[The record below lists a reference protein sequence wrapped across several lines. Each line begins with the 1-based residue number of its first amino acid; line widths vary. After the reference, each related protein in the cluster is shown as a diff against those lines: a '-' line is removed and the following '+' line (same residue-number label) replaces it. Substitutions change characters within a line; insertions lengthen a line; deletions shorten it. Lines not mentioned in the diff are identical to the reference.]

1 MNDPI
6 SFLTEHGY
14 TVVFVLVLA
23 DQIGLPVPSFP
34 VVLAAG
40 AMAGA
45 GHLHPLLVLA
55 LASAGAF
62 LSDAIWYELGRYRG
76 ARVLRLLCRLSLEP
90 DVCVR
95 MTEASFQRHGWR
107 SLLVSKFVPWLNV
120 VASPVAGMIGM
131 ARSTFWFW
139 NGLGAVLWAGALVGG
154 GYLLRDEL
162 ERARALLALPGQRL
176 FAGAFALLALYL
188 AVKYLRRQRMLRQ
201 RRIPR
206 ITPQE
211 LKRRIEE
218 GETLTIIDLRHD
230 REYRDYPQTI
240 PGAIRL
246 APSQVAR
253 RHGEIPTG
261 REIVLYCGCPDE
273 GSSAQVALRLMRLG
287 RQCVRPLVGG
297 LDGWLRLAQR
307 NPADESASSA
317 DASGPR
323 GLSPIGS

>member
-1 MNDPI
+1 MTDPI
-6 SFLTEHGY
+6 QFLTEHGY

-23 DQIGLPVPSFP
+23 DQIGVPVPSFP

-95 MTEASFQRHGWR
+95 MTEASFHRHGWR

-131 ARSTFWFW
+131 ARLTFWFW
-139 NGLGAVLWAGALVGG
+139 NGLGAVLWAGVLVGG

-162 ERARALLALPGQRL
+162 ERTRAFLALPGQWL
-176 FAGAFALLALYL
+176 FAGAFALLASYL
-188 AVKYLRRQRMLRQ
+188 AVKYFRRRRMIRQ
-201 RRIPR
+201 LRIPR

-218 GETLTIIDLRHD
+218 GETLAIIDLRSD
-230 REYRDYPQTI
+230 REFGDCPQTL
-240 PGAIRL
+240 PGAVRL
-246 APSQVAR
+246 VPSQVAR
-253 RHGEIPTG
+253 RHGEIPAD
-261 REIVLYCGCPDE
+261 RELVLYCGCPDE
-273 GSSAQVALRLMRLG
+273 GSSAQSALRLLRSGRL
-287 RQCVRPLVGG
+287 RVRPLAGG
-297 LDGWLRLAQR
+297 LDGWLRLTERDPAN
-307 NPADESASSA
+307 NPANARKDSA
-317 DASGPR
+317 
-323 GLSPIGS
+323 GSTKGR